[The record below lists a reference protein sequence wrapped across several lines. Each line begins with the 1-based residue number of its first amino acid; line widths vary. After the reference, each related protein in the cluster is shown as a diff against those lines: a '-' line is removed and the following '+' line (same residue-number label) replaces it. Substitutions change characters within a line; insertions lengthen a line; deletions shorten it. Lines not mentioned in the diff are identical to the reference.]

1 MNKKDTRKPTKS
13 PPWPQLCKKQE
24 NRSGR
29 DSKELINEEEDDDD
43 EVSQIK
49 TKMGQ
54 NTSYVVDVMNLQIC
68 VFLIIFDKIDLNF
81 KKNF

>member
-29 DSKELINEEEDDDD
+29 DSKELINEEEDDD
-43 EVSQIK
+43 EVSEL
-49 TKMGQ
+49 
-54 NTSYVVDVMNLQIC
+54 D
-68 VFLIIFDKIDLNF
+68 
-81 KKNF
+81 